1 MSNDYKQKMDDYVN
15 RQLLIQIIQDLR
27 VSARDAS
34 DMNELNA
41 LKTEIKNYEALL
53 NSITKSVN
61 TIGDY
66 I

>member
-1 MSNDYKQKMDDYVN
+1 MSQDYKQKMDDYVN

-61 TIGDY
+61 KIGDY

>member
-1 MSNDYKQKMDDYVN
+1 MSQDYKQKMDDYVN

-61 TIGDY
+61 TIGEY